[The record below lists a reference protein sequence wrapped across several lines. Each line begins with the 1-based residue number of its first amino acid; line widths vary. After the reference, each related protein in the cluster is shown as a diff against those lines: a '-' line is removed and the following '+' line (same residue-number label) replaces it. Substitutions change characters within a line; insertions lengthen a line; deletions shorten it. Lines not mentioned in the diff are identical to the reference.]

1 MVERQKGGGRLSGVI
16 FGIVCFF
23 LVFYF
28 LNYIGQKLISRKSPV
43 NHKIIISISFVEA
56 LISLTFVYYRPPFL

>member
-1 MVERQKGGGRLSGVI
+1 MSGVI

-28 LNYIGQKLISRKSPV
+28 LNYIGQKLIAVKSPV
-43 NHKIIISISFVEA
+43 NHKVIVSISFVEA
-56 LISLTFVYYRPPFL
+56 FVALLIVYYKPPFL

>member
-1 MVERQKGGGRLSGVI
+1 MSGVI

-28 LNYIGQKLISRKSPV
+28 LNYIGQKLISRKSSV
-43 NHKIIISISFVEA
+43 NLKIIISISFVEA
-56 LISLTFVYYRPPFL
+56 LISLTFLYYRPPFL